1 MTVKNVLYALAV
13 VGLTV
18 SMPNA
23 LHCEEAKV
31 GGSQPATVGSSQ
43 PATTGGSQ
51 PATVGSSEP
60 ATVGSG
66 AAGSGQLPR
75 PYGFQGPGG
84 DGSQPATV
92 GESKEPTGDGSNPPT
107 GEAGGK

>member
-13 VGLTV
+13 VVLTV
-18 SMPNA
+18 SMPNV

-31 GGSQPATVGSSQ
+31 GSSQPATVGSG
-43 PATTGGSQ
+43 A
-51 PATVGSSEP
+51 
-60 ATVGSG
+60 VGSG
-66 AAGSGQLPR
+66 QPPR

-92 GESKEPTGDGSNPPT
+92 GDSKEPTGDGSNSPT
-107 GEAGGK
+107 GETGGK

>member
-13 VGLTV
+13 VVLTV
-18 SMPNA
+18 SMPNV

-31 GGSQPATVGSSQ
+31 GGSQPATTGGSQ

-51 PATVGSSEP
+51 PATTGSSQPATVGSGEP

-66 AAGSGQLPR
+66 AVGSGQPPR

-84 DGSQPATV
+84 GGST
-92 GESKEPTGDGSNPPT
+92 PPT
-107 GEAGGK
+107 GETGGK